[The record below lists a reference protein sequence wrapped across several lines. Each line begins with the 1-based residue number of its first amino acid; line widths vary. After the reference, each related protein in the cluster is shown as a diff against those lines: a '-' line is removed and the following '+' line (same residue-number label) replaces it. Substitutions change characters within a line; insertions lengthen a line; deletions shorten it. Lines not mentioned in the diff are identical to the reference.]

1 MRVARLL
8 ESFKTRGAADC
19 LVWQGRYFTYAEV
32 HSACADWSLHLDER
46 GVSAGAVVGI
56 KAGFSAPA
64 VSLFFA
70 LLARGCTAALIPPS
84 AKDETVYLTDGQIE
98 GLFRF
103 EDSGDWTW
111 EPQDRRADHP
121 LIAQLRTAGEGGF
134 MIFSS
139 GSTGRPKA
147 VLHSAERF
155 LKKYD
160 APGKPLRTLAFL
172 LFDHIAGIDT
182 LFYTLSAGGT
192 LILPDR
198 RDPLTVC
205 RAIQDHRVEV
215 LPASPA
221 FLNLLCMSG
230 DFRDFDL
237 GSLKIITYGSE
248 PMNQGTLDQIC
259 EIFPNA
265 RIVQKYGTSE
275 FGAPRAQSR
284 GNDSLWL
291 RLKDDELGV
300 QIRDGM
306 LWVRA
311 DTAMLGYLNAP
322 QPFDD
327 EGWYCTGDIVERD
340 GEWIRILGRQSD
352 VIIVGGEKVYPQEVE
367 AVIADLDW
375 VADVAVK
382 GEPHPMLGQIVTAR
396 IYPARVLD
404 GVDVRLE
411 VRRHCRARLASYKV
425 PAKVEVAEHS
435 LTSDRQKKDRSGA
448 DSR

>member
-8 ESFKTRGAADC
+8 ESFDARGADEC
-19 LVWQGRYFTYAEV
+19 LVWQGRAFTYADV
-32 HSACADWSLHLDER
+32 RAACADWDARLDER
-46 GVSAGAVVGI
+46 GVPAGAVVGI

-103 EDSGDWTW
+103 EDAGAWSW

-121 LIAQLRTAGEGGF
+121 LIAKLRAAGEGGF

-139 GSTGRPKA
+139 GSTGRPKP
-147 VLHSAERF
+147 VLHSVERF

-160 APGKPLRTLAFL
+160 TPGKPLRTLAFL

-182 LFYTLSAGGT
+182 LFYTVCAGGA

-198 RDPLTVC
+198 RDPLTIC
-205 RAIQDHRVEV
+205 RTIQDHRVEV

-230 DFRDFDL
+230 DYRGFDL
-237 GSLKIITYGSE
+237 DSLKIITYGSE
-248 PMNQGTLDQIC
+248 PMNQSTLDQVC
-259 EIFPNA
+259 RKFPNA

-275 FGAPRAQSR
+275 FGAPRAMSR

-322 QPFDD
+322 SPFDD
-327 EGWYCTGDIVERD
+327 DGWYCTGDMVERD

-367 AVIADLDW
+367 AAIAELEW
-375 VADVAVK
+375 VADVAVR

-396 IYPARVLD
+396 IYPARALD
-404 GVDVRLE
+404 AVDVRLE
-411 VRRHCRARLASYKV
+411 VRRHCRARLAPYKV
-425 PAKVEVAEHS
+425 PAKVEVSENS
-435 LTSDRQKKDRSGA
+435 LTSDRQKKDRGGA
-448 DSR
+448 KSR